1 MASAQASP
9 KRGSRRAPGGRMKPS
24 AFRRALTAQSP
35 APFQPAR
42 ARPLRPGAAM
52 AETTALRPERRGKL
66 MFSVAAMSVAL
77 FSRRRL
83 ALLGLAIVALSAATL
98 KPAAADTYLS
108 YWENKTSCDFDVKGN
123 DNHFALVPAHGSY
136 DFGPFPWKDPKN
148 VVVVPSVTGCKVTL
162 REARISFAGS
172 FPNKKCHRG
181 DPGPYKF
188 TVDN

>member
-1 MASAQASP
+1 
-9 KRGSRRAPGGRMKPS
+9 
-24 AFRRALTAQSP
+24 
-35 APFQPAR
+35 
-42 ARPLRPGAAM
+42 
-52 AETTALRPERRGKL
+52 
-66 MFSVAAMSVAL
+66 MFSVATMSVAL

-188 TVDN
+188 TVDNDGKTTEFCYCIRAVTVGYINSKILDDTLDYGVTLVHSHGTYPCE